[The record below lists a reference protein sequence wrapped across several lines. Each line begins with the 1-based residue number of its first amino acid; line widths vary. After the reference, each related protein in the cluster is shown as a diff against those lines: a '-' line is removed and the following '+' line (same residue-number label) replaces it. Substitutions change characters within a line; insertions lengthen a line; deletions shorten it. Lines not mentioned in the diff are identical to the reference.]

1 MKRVSI
7 LGSTGSIGVQTL
19 KVIDLHRDR
28 FTVAALSAGTNIGL
42 LKAQIDR
49 YHPRMAAVSDEH
61 HAAELRTLLVGGDTE
76 IVWGVDGYRAVAGMA
91 DADVVMSA
99 IVGAAGLI
107 PTLAAVEAGKRVA
120 LANKETMV
128 MAGAFIT
135 ELAKKSG
142 ASIMPV
148 DSEHSAIFQCLCG
161 HRKDDV
167 KRLILTAS
175 GGPFHT
181 MTREEIERVTVE
193 DALAHPN
200 WEMGKKVTID
210 SATLMNKGLEV
221 IEARWF
227 FDIDVERIDVLIHPR
242 SIVHSMVEYIDGS
255 IIAQLGIP
263 DMRIPILYALAYP
276 ERLPSHM
283 PSLDLAATGAL
294 EFYLPDVN
302 RFPALALAYRAAK
315 EGGAAP
321 VLLNAANETAV
332 EAFLSGGIPF
342 PRIAG
347 IVGEVL
353 NQENNTT
360 ADTIDDILRAD
371 RCARERARTLIENEE
386 HHK

>member
-19 KVIDLHRDR
+19 KVIDVHQDR
-28 FTVAALSAGTNIGL
+28 FTVAALSAGTNIEL

-61 HAAELRTLLVGGDTE
+61 HAAELRTLLGGGDTE
-76 IVWGVDGYRAVAGMA
+76 IIWGVDGYRAIAGMA

-107 PTLAAVEAGKRVA
+107 PTLAAIEAGKRVA

-135 ELAKKSG
+135 ESAKKSG

-181 MTREEIERVTVE
+181 MTREEIGRVTVE

-283 PSLDLAATGAL
+283 PSLDLAGTGAL

-321 VLLNAANETAV
+321 ALLNAANETAV
-332 EAFLSGGIPF
+332 EAFLTGGIPF
-342 PRIAG
+342 TRIAG

-353 NQENNTT
+353 NQENDTT

-371 RCARERARTLIENEE
+371 RRARERARTLIENEE